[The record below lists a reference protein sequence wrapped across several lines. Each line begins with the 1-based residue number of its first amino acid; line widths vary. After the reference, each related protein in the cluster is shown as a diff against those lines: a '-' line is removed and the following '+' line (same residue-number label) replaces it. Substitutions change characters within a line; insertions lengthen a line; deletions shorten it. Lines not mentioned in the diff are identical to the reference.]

1 MTHKEIAT
9 ATYEEAHLFASFALK
24 KKTDKAGD
32 PLIAHAERMAEN
44 FGRLSGF
51 GAKHKVLSILHD
63 VIEDS
68 DAILSFDES
77 TRGTLSLGGLR
88 LVLEPEVAYALRLI
102 TRLSSETYAE
112 YIGRVATYPLA
123 AAVKIADLRDH
134 LDVHDAFILPA
145 SLRKRYTVALD
156 RLSATTVL

>member
-1 MTHKEIAT
+1 MTLNNIAT

-24 KKTDKAGD
+24 GKTDKAGD
-32 PLIAHAERMAEN
+32 PLIAHAVRMADLDL
-44 FGRLSGF
+44 GDDHR
-51 GAKHKVLSILHD
+51 VLSILHD

-68 DAILSFDES
+68 DAILGFDHS

-88 LVLEPEVAYALRLI
+88 LVLAPEVAWALKLI

-123 AAVKIADLRDH
+123 AAVKITDLRDH

-156 RLSATTVL
+156 RLSATAVKP